1 MAQVKHTNFLPIVLQ
16 TTPQFIKSDSAL
28 FPVVDYKFL
37 EMHQK
42 NHDVVC
48 PNLSGRIDLKAF
60 QTYRQLL
67 YQTILRARK
76 LNMRQIDF
84 GMSANFEKRKL
95 GAAVLPKQAFVQT
108 DDHFFLEELEMMR
121 TGHSD

>member
-1 MAQVKHTNFLPIVLQ
+1 
-16 TTPQFIKSDSAL
+16 
-28 FPVVDYKFL
+28 
-37 EMHQK
+37 
-42 NHDVVC
+42 
-48 PNLSGRIDLKAF
+48 
-60 QTYRQLL
+60 
-67 YQTILRARK
+67 
-76 LNMRQIDF
+76 MRQIDF

>member
-76 LNMRQIDF
+76 LYMNQIDF
-84 GMSANFEKRKL
+84 GLSANFEERKRV
-95 GAAVLPKQAFVQT
+95 ATVIPKQALVHT
-108 DDHFFLEELEMMR
+108 DDNFLLEYLEMMR
-121 TGHSD
+121 TSN

>member
-1 MAQVKHTNFLPIVLQ
+1 MAQVKRTNFLPIILQ
-16 TTPQFIKSDSAL
+16 TIPQFKRPDIVLFSAA
-28 FPVVDYKFL
+28 DCKFL

-42 NHDVVC
+42 NNDVVC

-76 LNMRQIDF
+76 LYMNQIDF
-84 GMSANFEKRKL
+84 GLSANFEERKRV
-95 GAAVLPKQAFVQT
+95 ATVIPKQALVHT
-108 DDHFFLEELEMMR
+108 DDNFLLEYLEMMR
-121 TGHSD
+121 TSN